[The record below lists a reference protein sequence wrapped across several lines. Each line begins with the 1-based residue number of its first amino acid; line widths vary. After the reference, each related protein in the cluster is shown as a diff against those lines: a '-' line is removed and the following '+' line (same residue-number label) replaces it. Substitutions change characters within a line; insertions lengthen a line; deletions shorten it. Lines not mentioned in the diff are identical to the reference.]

1 MYFFVAA
8 NGILDERNDSDVVGF
23 IPYVVCRVLHSVLL
37 LGGRK
42 EGVRGLLLYVMFHAV
57 FVVKFAVPC
66 YLDYVTS
73 METCETRKRDGG
85 NIIGA
90 EVTTMETSKRRI
102 DIYGIHDLLL
112 METR

>member
-1 MYFFVAA
+1 MVSCYMLCSMRCLWS
-8 NGILDERNDSDVVGF
+8 NS
-23 IPYVVCRVLHSVLL
+23 H
-37 LGGRK
+37 
-42 EGVRGLLLYVMFHAV
+42 
-57 FVVKFAVPC
+57 PC
-66 YLDYVTS
+66 SLDYVTS